1 MSISS
6 GGGTP
11 GNGGFT
17 LFPPG
22 PHSGI
27 DPNTRLAGS
36 DSMDSRA
43 RTALSLGLLSFLF
56 AFVTGIP
63 AIWYGRKALLH
74 ISASE
79 VALKGRWAAWTGIVL
94 GSLSVVATLAVWFY
108 LHQNG

>member
-1 MSISS
+1 MSITS

-11 GNGGFT
+11 GNGGFVA
-17 LFPPG
+17 FPPG

-27 DPNTRLAGS
+27 DPNIHVAASGS
-36 DSMDSRA
+36 IDSRA

-79 VALKGRWAAWTGIVL
+79 GTLKGRWAAWTGIGL
-94 GSLSVVATLAVWFY
+94 GCLSVAATIAVWFY
-108 LHQNG
+108 LHQNA